1 MQPSR
6 MTLYTGGEA
15 PQLKAYWVLNKFN
28 SRRAYGT

>member
-1 MQPSR
+1 

-28 SRRAYGT
+28 ARRAYGT